1 MITMRRHQ
9 ALVLSLYFLLVVI
22 LPFVMDEPTTGA
34 ATTAK
39 AVQLAGL
46 NNYLIYAE
54 QNLQSR
60 DLSLLID

>member
-1 MITMRRHQ
+1 MITMRRYQ

-46 NNYLIYAE
+46 K
-54 QNLQSR
+54 
-60 DLSLLID
+60 